1 MLVFAPWRDGV
12 VRRKN
17 AELLARLQSEL
28 KGVSTCEAKYYK
40 NDDWYDRYG
49 YMYYQFMVAHYDYVQ

>member
-1 MLVFAPWRDGV
+1 M

-49 YMYYQFMVAHYDYVQ
+49 YIYYQFMVAHYGYAEASN